1 MLNQAN
7 DFKGLQAAVHATQ
20 YEDMLGKV
28 RAAGAENEVESR
40 GKGLDEVTNEELTK
54 KFSMAFEEQFHYGC
68 FYAYLKLK
76 EQEIKNVAWLAEL
89 IIMDA
94 PRNLP
99 GWNKVVVPFMYHV
112 NDEAD
117 INN

>member
-40 GKGLDEVTNEELTK
+40 GKGLGKYT
-54 KFSMAFEEQFHYGC
+54 
-68 FYAYLKLK
+68 
-76 EQEIKNVAWLAEL
+76 
-89 IIMDA
+89 
-94 PRNLP
+94 
-99 GWNKVVVPFMYHV
+99 
-112 NDEAD
+112 
-117 INN
+117 